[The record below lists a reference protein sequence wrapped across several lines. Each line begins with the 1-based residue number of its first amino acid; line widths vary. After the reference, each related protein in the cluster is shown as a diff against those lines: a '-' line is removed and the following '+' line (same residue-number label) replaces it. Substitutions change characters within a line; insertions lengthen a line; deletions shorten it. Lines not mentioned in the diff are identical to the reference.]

1 MQKIL
6 MTAFTILLFSCH
18 SEEKK
23 EADTK
28 SAGKTTEVGATPLY
42 SATYSSKFEMG
53 DTKHIET
60 ILKLWKFWD
69 DGNLAG
75 DSSLFADSVHMYTR
89 DGGIMEGTRES
100 ANAGA
105 QVYRNMYTAVKS
117 TVHAIF
123 PVKSTDK
130 NENWVCVW
138 GTEVSTDKQGKVD
151 SVGLQETWRFNKD
164 GKVDMLLQYGRPLI
178 PLPVQKIK

>member
-6 MTAFTILLFSCH
+6 IAVAAVVLFSCH
-18 SEEKK
+18 GEDKK
-23 EADTK
+23 ADDTK
-28 SAGKTTEVGATPLY
+28 SAEKTTAVGATLPY
-42 SATYSSKFEMG
+42 TATYSSKFEMG
-53 DTKHIET
+53 DAKQVET
-60 ILKLWKFWD
+60 ILKLWKSWD

-75 DSSLFADSVHMYTR
+75 DSSLFADTIHMYTR
-89 DGGIMEGTRES
+89 DGS
-100 ANAGA
+100 AMDGLSDSINAGA
-105 QVYRNMYTAVKS
+105 QQFRNMFTTVKS

-151 SVGLQETWRFNKD
+151 SIGLQETWRFTKD
-164 GKVDMLLQYGRPLI
+164 GKVDMLLQYARPLV
-178 PLPVQKIK
+178 PPAQK

>member
-6 MTAFTILLFSCH
+6 IAAFAVVLFSCN

-28 SAGKTTEVGATPLY
+28 DAAKTTEVSATLPY
-42 SATYSSKFEMG
+42 TATYSSKFEMG
-53 DTKHIET
+53 NAKQVET
-60 ILKLWKFWD
+60 ILKLWKSWD
-69 DGNLAG
+69 DGNIIA

-89 DGGIMEGTRES
+89 DGSVAEGLS
-100 ANAGA
+100 DSVNAAA
-105 QVYRNMYTAVKS
+105 QYYRNMFTSVKS
-117 TVHAIF
+117 TVHAVF

-138 GTEVSTDKQGKVD
+138 GTEVTMNKQGKVD
-151 SVGLQETWRFNKD
+151 SVALQETWRFNKD
-164 GKVDMLLQYGRPLI
+164 GKVDMLLQYARPLV
-178 PLPVQKIK
+178 PPAPTK